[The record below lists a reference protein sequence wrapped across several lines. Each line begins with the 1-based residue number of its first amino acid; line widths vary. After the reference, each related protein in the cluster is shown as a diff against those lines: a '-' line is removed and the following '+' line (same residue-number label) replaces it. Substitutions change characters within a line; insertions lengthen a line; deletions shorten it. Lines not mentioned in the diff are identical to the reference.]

1 MIDSFKPERLQ
12 RYKEIARLL
21 IKHGRKDLF
30 RASGLDRAVMEDD
43 IAEEGKLE
51 GDPEELAADLEE
63 LGPTFVKLGQV
74 LAARPDLISQAY
86 LEALARLQDDVS
98 PFSYEEVEDI
108 VTKELGVRISKAF
121 EEFEPE
127 PIAAASLGQVH
138 RARLRDGRRV
148 VVKVQRPGIRQVI
161 LEDLEIFNDIAAA
174 VDKYTDIGRR
184 YAFQDMLE
192 EFRRTLLRELDYQW
206 EARNLRTLGEKLR
219 AYERIIVPEPVN
231 DYTTSRIL
239 TMEYITGVKITKMSP
254 VARTEIDGKSLAD
267 DLCKAYLDQVLIEGF
282 FHADPHPGNIF
293 VTDDGRLALL
303 DLGMVAHLDPQV
315 RDSLLKLL
323 LAISDGRGHD
333 AAQISMEMGQELED
347 CDEVRFGRQVADM
360 VQVIR
365 GETLETRSIGKIMMD
380 LARLSAENGIR
391 PASELAL
398 LGKTLLNLDEI
409 GRTLEPTFDPN
420 QVIRGHSESILRRQ
434 MLKTLSPGKVFA
446 SMLEMQEF
454 VQKLPTRLNSL
465 LDALSNNELEF
476 RVKAIDESR
485 LMQNLQKIAN
495 RIALGLIV
503 AALIIGAAMMMEIET
518 TFKILGYPAI
528 ALLLFIAAVAIGFI
542 LIFSILWRD
551 NRRLQR

>member
-1 MIDSFKPERLQ
+1 VVEEEL
-12 RYKEIARLL
+12 
-21 IKHGRKDLF
+21 
-30 RASGLDRAVMEDD
+30 
-43 IAEEGKLE
+43 AEADKLE
-51 GDPEELAADLEE
+51 GDPEELADDLEK
-63 LGPTFVKLGQV
+63 LGPTFIKLGQV
-74 LAARPDLISQAY
+74 LATRPDLISQPY

-108 VTKELGVRISKAF
+108 VTNELGVRISKAF
-121 EEFEPE
+121 QEFESE

-174 VDKYTDIGRR
+174 VDKHTDIGRR
-184 YAFQDMLE
+184 YAFEDMLE
-192 EFRRTLLRELDYQW
+192 EFRKTLLRELDYQW
-206 EARNLRTLGEKLR
+206 EARNLRTLGENLR

-231 DYTTSRIL
+231 DYTTSRVL
-239 TMEYITGVKITKMSP
+239 TMEYITGVKITEMSP
-254 VARTEIDGKSLAD
+254 VARTEIDAKSLAD
-267 DLCKAYLDQVLIEGF
+267 DLCKAYLDQVLVEGF

-293 VTDDGRLALL
+293 ITDNGRLALL
-303 DLGMVAHLDPQV
+303 DLGMVAHLDPEV

-333 AAQISMEMGQELED
+333 AAQISMEMGKKLDD
-347 CDEVRFGRQVADM
+347 CDEVRFAHQVADM

-365 GETLETRSIGKIMMD
+365 GETLETRSIGRIMMD

-434 MLKTLSPGKVFA
+434 MLKTLSPGKIFA

-465 LDALSNNELEF
+465 LDALSNNEVEF

-551 NRRLQR
+551 KRHGPR